1 MGSVATSVGTIGVTE
16 AGSAA
21 AIPILFLH
29 GVGSDKS
36 VWHPQLDY
44 FATHRR
50 AVAMDYPGYG
60 DSAARIGATRDD
72 FARAALALLDALAI
86 GQAHIC
92 GLSLGGVVAIAM
104 AHLAPGRCASLVL
117 ADSFAVHPDGQAI
130 HDRSVA
136 ASEAMTMAEL
146 AAARA
151 PSLLAASAGDAVKA
165 EVIATM
171 GRIDPTAY
179 RQGAA
184 AVWLA
189 DQRAR
194 AATIAAPTLV
204 IVGDEDRIT
213 PPALS
218 ADLAALIGSALDH
231 RPRVELVTIP
241 ASGHLANLEQPDA
254 FNRAV
259 DEFLTEAEAKPKS

>member
-1 MGSVATSVGTIGVTE
+1 MGSIQTSVGKIGMVE
-16 AGSAA
+16 AGGGA

-36 VWHPQLDY
+36 VWHPQLDF
-44 FATHRR
+44 FARRRR

-60 DSAARIGATRDD
+60 DSEARAGATRDD
-72 FARAALALLDALAI
+72 FARAAVALLDALGI
-86 GQAHIC
+86 GRAHVC
-92 GLSLGGVVAIAM
+92 GLSLGGVVSIAM
-104 AHLAPGRCASLVL
+104 AHLAPGRCASLIL
-117 ADSFAVHPDGQAI
+117 ADSFAVHPDGPAI

-136 ASEAMTMAEL
+136 ACHAMTMGEL

-151 PSLLAASAGDAVKA
+151 PSLLGTGASNAVKD

-171 GRIDPTAY
+171 GRIDPAAY

-189 DQRAR
+189 DQCER
-194 AATIAAPTLV
+194 AASIVAPTLV

-218 ADLAALIGSALDH
+218 HDLARLVGSALDA
-231 RPRVELVTIP
+231 RPGVELVTIP
-241 ASGHLANLEQPDA
+241 GAGHLANLEQPVA
-254 FNRAV
+254 FSRAV
-259 DEFLTEAEAKPKS
+259 DQFLTASESKAKG